1 MTAYYDPAGSDYEQ
15 YEHQPKK
22 RSLRAS
28 VDYDKNVRFVL
39 EDIAL
44 LLERIAI
51 ALEEKKDER

>member
-1 MTAYYDPAGSDYEQ
+1 MTAYYNSPGSDYEQ

-28 VDYDKNVRFVL
+28 VDYDRNVRFVL
-39 EDIAL
+39 EDIAM

-51 ALEEKKDER
+51 ALEEKDDD